1 MDAKDGWRGQQR
13 ALSRLLTAVLC
24 GQLSH
29 AGRILACCGVWRVGG
44 RTVQR
49 SEGGGEQRDGNG
61 GYITRQVSQYLQK
74 SPDLDSVFELFVRHP
89 ASARQGTR
97 HCQGTPPGPARP
109 PQSEPQAAV
118 GTVGFVQHT
127 DRPDSVGLGPSGP
140 DFVSYICLFGKQ
152 GCEPFQFP
160 SDEIFILDGIL
171 DGITL

>member
-97 HCQGTPPGPARP
+97 HCQGTPPDPARP
-109 PQSEPQAAV
+109 PQSEPQASGGDRGVRSAHRPA
-118 GTVGFVQHT
+118 GF
-127 DRPDSVGLGPSGP
+127 RRAGSVWSGLCLLHLFTRQAGMPAFP
-140 DFVSYICLFGKQ
+140 VSKR
-152 GCEPFQFP
+152 
-160 SDEIFILDGIL
+160 
-171 DGITL
+171 